1 MRKEFIDNVIKEG
14 IVDTKKYRYMLDTE
28 IGCIKRIEIRLLDTP
43 YALDEGW
50 EIVKAL

>member
-1 MRKEFIDNVIKEG
+1 MKKEFMDKVIKEG
-14 IVDTKKYRYMLDTE
+14 IVDTRNYRYMFDTE

-43 YALDEGW
+43 YVREGW